1 MRFAAFLVVGA
12 ALAVAETAS
21 AAPSP
26 ADKATAQALFDDA
39 LQRMSAGSYPDACP
53 KLEESERLDAAMG
66 TAFQL
71 ARCYEGM
78 GRLASAWAMY
88 IQVADLARAAGQA
101 SREKAARDAA
111 LALEPR
117 LSYLTVTVEVH
128 PEGLV
133 VRRGDV
139 TVPAPQWG
147 TRIPVDAGT
156 YHFTATAPGR
166 VSWSGEVTVGERGAV
181 TARVPDLAIAP
192 VAASTGVTP
201 AAAAAAPKPAPS
213 DTQRIAGI
221 VTLSAGV
228 AGIVASGVL
237 GLIAKS
243 NYNAA
248 NSECPAAGC
257 TGPGEASTNSARS
270 LGDRSTASPL
280 SARLFS
286 MELVIGIA
294 RGGNSNESVRPR
306 PCALIVYPVLLLG
319 HSFSLGEIT

>member
-1 MRFAAFLVVGA
+1 VRLAALLVLGVGA
-12 ALAVAETAS
+12 ALSVAETAA

-39 LQRMSAGSYPDACP
+39 LQRMSAGKFADACP

-66 TAFQL
+66 TSFQL

-88 IQVADLARAAGQA
+88 IQVADLARASGQA

-111 LALEPR
+111 AALEPR
-117 LSYLTVTVEVH
+117 LSYLTVAVEMH

-156 YHFTATAPGR
+156 YHFTASAPGR
-166 VSWSGEVTVGERGAV
+166 VSWSGEVSVGERGAV
-181 TARVPDLAIAP
+181 TARIPDLAIAP
-192 VAASTGVTP
+192 VAPHASVVP
-201 AAAAAAPKPAPS
+201 AAAAVAPKPPPS
-213 DTQRIAGI
+213 DAQRIAGI
-221 VTLSAGV
+221 VTLSVGA
-228 AGIVASGVL
+228 AGIVTSGVL

-248 NSECPAAGC
+248 NGECPAAGC
-257 TGPGEASTNSARS
+257 TGPGEAATNSARS
-270 LGDRSTASPL
+270 LGDGATVVFVVGAVAAATGAVVWATAPRATTAP
-280 SARLFS
+280 SARLRLCPAGLAFT
-286 MELVIGIA
+286 
-294 RGGNSNESVRPR
+294 
-306 PCALIVYPVLLLG
+306 
-319 HSFSLGEIT
+319 GEF